1 MRKRQIWHQFKFELG
16 LMQNVEN
23 FLTNKKKCIVFFYDS
38 NLSIQFFINL
48 KLKKNKKK
56 TWIRIRNDKNIE
68 IIIRKK
74 ENIRVNISL
83 L

>member
-1 MRKRQIWHQFKFELG
+1 
-16 LMQNVEN
+16 MQNVEN
-23 FLTNKKKCIVFFYDS
+23 FLTNKKKCIVFLYDL